1 MPKKPLDLIV
11 AFDKNN
17 GIGKDNAIP
26 WKLPPDMKRFSQITS
41 TTLDPDKQNAVIMG
55 RKTWESIPERFRP
68 LPNRV
73 NIVLTLSN
81 VELPGATTVHS
92 FHSAINAV
100 VHNPKVER
108 AFVIGG
114 AEVYKRALEHAD
126 GIYVTALTQE
136 FECDVHFPQIGE
148 EFALREWEETHH
160 HAGIDFAYLYY
171 RRIVQ
176 D

>member
-11 AFDKNN
+11 AYDKNN

-114 AEVYKRALEHAD
+114 AEVYKRGLVHAD
-126 GIYVTALTQE
+126 GIYVTSIAQE
-136 FECDVHFPQIGE
+136 FECDVFFPQTGKYFE
-148 EFALREWEETHH
+148 RAAQEPPQH